1 MGERSHRLIYRV
13 HAIERM
19 MEREISDDDVRKV
32 LTEGVEIETYAADFP
47 YPSRLILGWC
57 GPRPIHMVVADN
69 LADNETI
76 VVTVYEPDPE
86 RWESGFER
94 RKSQ

>member
-1 MGERSHRLIYRV
+1 
-13 HAIERM
+13 